1 MYLKNQQVNRYIF
14 RLLPQYIEDQYR
26 RVFYAQVI
34 PPTEEE
40 KTTLPATAIIQ
51 DLVKR
56 DVVAV

>member
-1 MYLKNQQVNRYIF
+1 MF
-14 RLLPQYIEDQYR
+14 RLLPQYIEDQYY

-40 KTTLPATAIIQ
+40 KAALPATAIIQ

-56 DVVAV
+56 DTVAA